1 MSDNGTNRPLSH
13 FPDGTLVRLGDTHGC
28 CRARGRLCA
37 MGLTPGTVCRVY
49 AGGRCGPCR
58 IRVRETDVVIGHGM
72 AEKIMASEV
81 ENQAG
86 GEKQQSG

>member
-1 MSDNGTNRPLSH
+1 
-13 FPDGTLVRLGDTHGC
+13 
-28 CRARGRLCA
+28 